1 MAHGQAEALLPLV
14 DRTMRQASLPA
25 SAVELVAVTTGPG
38 SFTGIRVGIA
48 AARGISLG
56 IGVPLIGVTV
66 FEAVAAT
73 ARDAGREMRF
83 LLVAIESRRA
93 DLYVQLFDRAR
104 CPLGGPAAVL
114 PAALAE
120 MVRAA
125 AGEHALVVAGD
136 AAQRAVAALA
146 TGGVAS
152 VVLDGEPP
160 VLGAVHAAL
169 RRWRQGEQRQGGQD
183 SPVRPLYLRPPD
195 VTLAGAPVPP
205 GRS

>member
-1 MAHGQAEALLPLV
+1 
-14 DRTMRQASLPA
+14 MRQASLPA

-38 SFTGIRVGIA
+38 GFTGIRVGIA

-120 MVRAA
+120 MVRCRSGRAC
-125 AGEHALVVAGD
+125 AGRRRRCRHAGRRCARDRRGR
-136 AAQRAVAALA
+136 QR
-146 TGGVAS
+146 
-152 VVLDGEPP
+152 VLDGEPP
-160 VLGAVHAAL
+160 VLGAC
-169 RRWRQGEQRQGGQD
+169 
-183 SPVRPLYLRPPD
+183 VRPCGDGARASN
-195 VTLAGAPVPP
+195 TWASNTRASSARAGRTARCGLFICAHPT
-205 GRS
+205 